1 MTNPYGFQRW
11 QGLIQYMNSE
21 DWTNKIPM
29 LQDYISVMDQQRG
42 TDFKSVFPEL
52 YNLLDKL

>member
-52 YNLLDKL
+52 SNLL